1 MLTSG
6 LLNLPWWALIL
17 VALGLTHITI
27 AAVTIFLHRGQAH
40 RSLEF
45 HPIVSHFFRFW
56 LWCTTGMNTKEWVA
70 IHRKHHAKVETA
82 EDPHSPQIH
91 GLSKVLFTGVMLY
104 VAEAK
109 NDATMA
115 RYGAGTPDD
124 WIERKLY
131 TPHQVAGLTMMAIVD
146 MLLFGAIPGA
156 LIFITQIAWIPFWAA
171 GVVNGVGHYFGY
183 RNFDCE
189 DASRN
194 LSPWGIIIGG
204 EELHNNHH
212 AYPTSARLSYHA
224 HEFDIGWLYISV
236 LARLGLVKVKKVAPR
251 PNFVATQET
260 LGPTALQAILANRLS
275 VMRDYARM
283 FQQTNTKE
291 QGKPVARRLWMRLR
305 AGDLKQADADKI
317 QAAIAACPTLGRL
330 AQFRAELT
338 ALWEDASA
346 NESQLLERLNAWC
359 KRAEE
364 SGIAQ
369 LQGFSQRLRSYA

>member
-6 LLNLPWWALIL
+6 LFDLPWWALIL
-17 VALGLTHITI
+17 VALGLTHVTI

-40 RSLEF
+40 RALEF
-45 HPIVSHFFRFW
+45 HPIVSHFFRLW
-56 LWCTTGMNTKEWVA
+56 LWLTTGMNTKEWVA
-70 IHRKHHAKVETA
+70 IHRKHHAKVETE

-91 GLSKVLFTGVMLY
+91 GLKKVLFTGVMLY

-109 NDATMA
+109 NEATMT
-115 RYGAGTPDD
+115 RYGTGTPDD
-124 WIERKLY
+124 WMERHVY
-131 TPHQVAGLTMMAIVD
+131 TPHQVAGMVTMALTD
-146 MLLFGAIPGA
+146 MLLFGLIPGA

-183 RNFDCE
+183 RNFDCD

-236 LARLGLVKVKKVAPR
+236 LARVGLIKVKKVAPR

-275 VMRDYARM
+275 VMREYTRM
-283 FQQTNTKE
+283 FQQISAKE
-291 QGKPVARRLWMRLR
+291 LGNPVSRRLWMRQR
-305 AGDLKQADADKI
+305 AGDLDQAQADKI
-317 QAAIAACPTLGRL
+317 NAAVAASPTLGRL
-330 AQFRAELT
+330 AQFRAELC
-338 ALWEDASA
+338 ALWEDTSA
-346 NESQLLERLNAWC
+346 NESQLVERLNAWC
-359 KRAEE
+359 RRAEE
-364 SGIAQ
+364 SGCAQ
-369 LQGFSQRLRSYA
+369 LNRFSQSLRRYA